1 MSRRQSGKPKRGS
14 LLGGTLRSDDPN
26 TADEPFPDVEKARL
40 HAEAQLPKDPTTGKI
55 FPRGC
60 ELAAFQTFGLS
71 IFAYMT
77 LLEQWFFSYGVVLLL
92 SMSSMVHNAYGHML
106 DSQQA
111 SLQTYLFT
119 FTSLGN
125 SDEVSPVYGASE
137 LIITC
142 VLTGTLYWSI
152 FKLRVMT
159 RRAERLQLTPADYAV
174 KITGLPKNVSGAA
187 VKLAL
192 WDEKEKRG
200 ALADY
205 QLYHHASEAEDS
217 HREVQIEEIGVAL
230 TQRDTMLKIK
240 QYDGAKQV
248 LEAQEKA
255 LAEWAAAKAK
265 KGQLSNEGA
274 KWEEKL
280 KEAYDKGRAA
290 LETLSLEV
298 AASVTSGGEL
308 WQKASSTKLA
318 KTVASDKTGGEV
330 TAEAKTAALDLNKV
344 WSCAGTAF
352 VSFTYASD
360 AVELLRRK
368 TLEVTFDQRDLPADH
383 VKTTYTCALERPPEP
398 SDIIWENLEC
408 EDGRSR
414 QWRGTFYMLLLSMS
428 GTAVI
433 TVTSY
438 MQPKALDRTNSEA
451 ANAFVGLI
459 GTVLVVGGYLVVF
472 LVVPNVEENF
482 MRHKTTTQREVST
495 VLKLVL
501 FQVLATIGTAS
512 VFVIDAG
519 GSFNRE
525 WYMLGGFIL
534 INGMIVD
541 AGFITCVVQGWNL
554 GVQIARR
561 VVAPRALTQFEAD
574 QAYAVKAD
582 GYVVDRLQMV
592 TKFIVMTYI
601 YSSVMPLLWGIVVFV
616 VFVSNYLD
624 RRNLLRVFCPAPHS
638 DESAVKAIL
647 VYVMPLAILMHLL
660 VSYVMVSAMVFE
672 NQQDWIAA
680 QLENMNEMT
689 TTILATVGL
698 SNATVDDESPDN
710 PFSYI
715 GNVTFD
721 DVVGA
726 FTDPSRA
733 AFAMVRLSVFI
744 NGPLVLLFILREWG
758 REAGRELPLDVLLQ
772 APGTA
777 IGLGANVVKKVGARA
792 PSLLPRRLR
801 KALYEEV
808 EGAMG
813 EAQAVMGVL
822 GKRLDEEHMALDD
835 ATLRFLEEDA
845 AEIQYEGMIT
855 RCMKQWGESF
865 TKNSQLY
872 YKPPDYE
879 KRLALIKEI
888 VSSGHLRRGNT
899 VVLNSAGSPIKM
911 PKGRP
916 PSRGAPSPSPHEV
929 RHV

>member
-1 MSRRQSGKPKRGS
+1 
-14 LLGGTLRSDDPN
+14 
-26 TADEPFPDVEKARL
+26 
-40 HAEAQLPKDPTTGKI
+40 
-55 FPRGC
+55 
-60 ELAAFQTFGLS
+60 
-71 IFAYMT
+71 
-77 LLEQWFFSYGVVLLL
+77 
-92 SMSSMVHNAYGHML
+92 
-106 DSQQA
+106 
-111 SLQTYLFT
+111 
-119 FTSLGN
+119 
-125 SDEVSPVYGASE
+125 
-137 LIITC
+137 
-142 VLTGTLYWSI
+142 
-152 FKLRVMT
+152 
-159 RRAERLQLTPADYAV
+159 
-174 KITGLPKNVSGAA
+174 
-187 VKLAL
+187 
-192 WDEKEKRG
+192 
-200 ALADY
+200 
-205 QLYHHASEAEDS
+205 
-217 HREVQIEEIGVAL
+217 
-230 TQRDTMLKIK
+230 
-240 QYDGAKQV
+240 
-248 LEAQEKA
+248 
-255 LAEWAAAKAK
+255 
-265 KGQLSNEGA
+265 
-274 KWEEKL
+274 
-280 KEAYDKGRAA
+280 
-290 LETLSLEV
+290 
-298 AASVTSGGEL
+298 
-308 WQKASSTKLA
+308 
-318 KTVASDKTGGEV
+318 
-330 TAEAKTAALDLNKV
+330 
-344 WSCAGTAF
+344 
-352 VSFTYASD
+352 
-360 AVELLRRK
+360 
-368 TLEVTFDQRDLPADH
+368 
-383 VKTTYTCALERPPEP
+383 
-398 SDIIWENLEC
+398 
-408 EDGRSR
+408 
-414 QWRGTFYMLLLSMS
+414 
-428 GTAVI
+428 
-433 TVTSY
+433 
-438 MQPKALDRTNSEA
+438 
-451 ANAFVGLI
+451 
-459 GTVLVVGGYLVVF
+459 
-472 LVVPNVEENF
+472 
-482 MRHKTTTQREVST
+482 
-495 VLKLVL
+495 
-501 FQVLATIGTAS
+501 
-512 VFVIDAG
+512 
-519 GSFNRE
+519 
-525 WYMLGGFIL
+525 
-534 INGMIVD
+534 
-541 AGFITCVVQGWNL
+541 
-554 GVQIARR
+554 
-561 VVAPRALTQFEAD
+561 
-574 QAYAVKAD
+574 
-582 GYVVDRLQMV
+582 MV

-638 DESAVKAIL
+638 DESAVKARAPARAAPLPATCHAGLRGVPCAPPPHATRRVALVQAIL

-835 ATLRFLEEDA
+835 ATLRFLETDA
-845 AEIQYEGMIT
+845 AEINYEGMIT
-855 RCMKQWGESF
+855 RCMRQWGESF